1 MAAEY
6 GFLPLMKGTGMQ
18 KLAARGFALP
28 TLKVLLAVVF
38 AAGGVGWAGYSIVG
52 GKNTQKKPTQR
63 VVTTPM
69 DEDGNEIDTNYT
81 KAKSDKQVS
90 AVSDQIASRIRDI
103 GPAIQAIQAA
113 SGLAGGDDIADATI
127 NTLIPVISGDYDG
140 FVDAIIAMGG
150 KIANLDT
157 ESPVFTQLA
166 KVFKHASVDVDR
178 ITVAKYEPPQGGM
191 MMRRRAVEDNA
202 DAAPGDGPGFN
213 MNESIMMMRTAS
225 LFPDAPS
232 HSDSS
237 AIEVRI
243 PMKPKGEGESTFA
256 LILTWNAGARKWQ
269 PASYNVI
276 TRTMTV
282 EDD

>member
-1 MAAEY
+1 
-6 GFLPLMKGTGMQ
+6 MKGIGMQ
-18 KLAARGFALP
+18 KIAARGFALP
-28 TLKVLLAVVF
+28 TLKVVLAVVF
-38 AAGGVGWAGYSIVG
+38 AAGGVGWAGYTIVG

-63 VVTTPM
+63 VVTTPVD
-69 DEDGNEIDTNYT
+69 DEGNEIDTNYT

-90 AVSDQIASRIRDI
+90 AVSDQIASKIRDL
-103 GPAIQAIQAA
+103 GPAVNAIQAA
-113 SGLAGGDDIADATI
+113 SGSAGGGEIADATI
-127 NTLIPVISGDYDG
+127 NALIPVISGDYDG

-157 ESPVFTQLA
+157 ENPLFTQLA

-191 MMRRRAVEDNA
+191 MRRRVVEDQA
-202 DAAPGDGPGFN
+202 DATPGDGPGFN
-213 MNESIMMMRTAS
+213 MNESIMMMRPAT
-225 LFPDAPS
+225 LFPDAPT

-256 LILTWNAGARKWQ
+256 LILTWNAEARKWQ